1 MMPTEIDIH
10 LLEFN
15 PRHMWIKLRLNP
27 LLPHK
32 ALWVERVE
40 GRNPLHKALVFLS

>member
-1 MMPTEIDIH
+1 MRLTEIDIH

-15 PRHMWIKLRLNP
+15 PRHMWIKLA
-27 LLPHK
+27 HK

>member
-1 MMPTEIDIH
+1 MKLTEIDIH

-15 PRHMWIKLRLNP
+15 PLHMWIKLADP